1 MTNMSINR
9 RTLLTG
15 AVALGTVGLL
25 AACGGNKKNETNSAL
40 GAGDDISKAVSF
52 NPKDRSELKEGGELR
67 LAFGEIPKNFNPF
80 NTGGYSST
88 SIVIHAAVNS
98 AYAGGYKY
106 DYTGKPSLNTD
117 YITEYKAETKNGV
130 QTVTFKINPKAKFN
144 DGTPID
150 IESVRAAHKIFTA
163 PAGEYQ
169 VTDAPM
175 WKQVKSVEENG
186 DKFSVKVTMEKPY
199 YPIDGG
205 FVISTFIHPALVDKK
220 LFDEG
225 LVDKPLDKYWAGPFK
240 VENWDVSQN
249 SLILTRN
256 DKWWGQ
262 KPLLEKISI
271 RSLGEAASLA
281 AFKNSEIDVISASS
295 HNVYADVSKMSNI
308 DIRKGSALGVGDY
321 ELNPDKIPLPVRK
334 AIVAGINRE
343 QLQKIRF
350 EKIGWNE
357 KAPGSMCF
365 LPLQEGYKDSY
376 PTEIGEDVA
385 KKILEDAGYKKDGDF
400 YAKDGKKAS
409 YELAT
414 FGDDQDTKTTSQFF
428 SDQMK
433 KIGIEIKIVTYTGKN
448 DLAKVSDERSYGIKS
463 AGYGITTNPVDSAYY
478 FYRSEINNGHGKELD
493 SLANKMM
500 ATEDYKKQLEI
511 ATELEK
517 RHLAEVAIYIPVYNG
532 PNYQACK
539 KGLANYGPRLFATS
553 AYDPDVWTMCT
564 WWDPAL

>member
-1 MTNMSINR
+1 MTNMSLNR

-67 LAFGEIPKNFNPF
+67 LAFEGIPKNFNPF
-80 NTGGYSST
+80 NTNGYT
-88 SIVIHAAVNS
+88 SGAIAIQAAMNS

-150 IESVRAAHKIFTA
+150 IESVRAAHRIFTA

-220 LFDEG
+220 LFNDG

-308 DIRKGSALGVGDY
+308 DIRKGTALGVSDY

-343 QLQKIRF
+343 QIQKIRF

-409 YELAT
+409 YELFT
-414 FGDDQDTKTTSQFF
+414 FGDDQDVKTTSQFF

-433 KIGIEIKIVTYTGKN
+433 KIGIELKIVNRANSELT
-448 DLAKVSDERSYGIKS
+448 KVSTERSYGIKS

-478 FYRSEINNGHGKELD
+478 FYRSEIHNGHGKELD
-493 SLANKMM
+493 SLADKMM

-517 RHLAEVAIYIPVYNG
+517 RHLAEVAIYIPVSNG

-553 AYDPDVWTMCT
+553 AYDPDVWINAG
-564 WWDPAL
+564 WEK

>member
-67 LAFGEIPKNFNPF
+67 LAFEGIPKNFNPF
-80 NTGGYSST
+80 NTNGYT
-88 SIVIHAAVNS
+88 SGAIAIQAAMNS

-150 IESVRAAHKIFTA
+150 IESVRAAHRIFTA

-220 LFDEG
+220 LFNDA

-295 HNVYADVSKMSNI
+295 QNVYADVSKMSNI
-308 DIRKGSALGVGDY
+308 DIRKGTALGVSDY

-343 QLQKIRF
+343 QIQKIRF

-409 YELAT
+409 YELFT
-414 FGDDQDTKTTSQFF
+414 FGDDQDVKTTSQFF

-433 KIGIEIKIVTYTGKN
+433 KIGIELKIVNRANSELT
-448 DLAKVSDERSYGIKS
+448 KVSTERSYGIKS

-493 SLANKMM
+493 SLADKMM

-553 AYDPDVWTMCT
+553 AYDPDVWINAG
-564 WWDPAL
+564 WEK

>member
-1 MTNMSINR
+1 MTNMSLNR

-67 LAFGEIPKNFNPF
+67 LAFSGIPENFNPF
-80 NTGGYSST
+80 NTNGYT
-88 SIVIHAAVNS
+88 SGSIAIQAAMNS

-117 YITEYKAETKNGV
+117 YVTEYKAETKNGV

-175 WKQVKSVEENG
+175 WKQVKSVEEDG

-205 FVISTFIHPALVDKK
+205 FIITTFIHPALVDKK
-220 LFDEG
+220 LFNDG
-225 LVDKPLDKYWAGPFK
+225 LINKPLDKYWAGPFK
-240 VENWDVSQN
+240 VENWDTSQK

-281 AFKNSEIDVISASS
+281 AFKNSEIDVISASAQ
-295 HNVYADVSKMSNI
+295 NVYADVSKMSNI
-308 DIRKGSALGVGDY
+308 DIRKGTALGVSDY

-350 EKIGWNE
+350 EKIGWSE

-376 PTEIGEDVA
+376 PTEIGEDAA

-414 FGDDQDTKTTSQFF
+414 FGDGQDTKTTSQFF

-433 KIGIEIKIVTYTGKN
+433 KIGIEIKIVTYTGEN
-448 DLAKVSDERSYGIKS
+448 DLVKVSNERSYGIKS

-493 SLANKMM
+493 SLADKMM

-517 RHLAEVAIYIPVYNG
+517 RHLAEVAIYIPVSNG

-553 AYDPDVWTMCT
+553 AYDPDVWINAG
-564 WWDPAL
+564 WEK

>member
-1 MTNMSINR
+1 MTNMSLNR

-67 LAFGEIPKNFNPF
+67 LAFTGIPENFNPF
-80 NTGGYSST
+80 NTNGYT
-88 SIVIHAAVNS
+88 SGSIAIQAAMNS

-175 WKQVKSVEENG
+175 WKQVKSVEEDG

-205 FVISTFIHPALVDKK
+205 FIIATFIHPALVDKK
-220 LFDEG
+220 LFNDG
-225 LVDKPLDKYWAGPFK
+225 LINKPLDKYWAGPFK
-240 VENWDVSQN
+240 VENWDTSQK

-295 HNVYADVSKMSNI
+295 QNVYADVSKMSNI
-308 DIRKGSALGVGDY
+308 DIRKGTALGVSDY

-350 EKIGWNE
+350 EKIGWSE

-414 FGDDQDTKTTSQFF
+414 FGDGQDTKTTSQFF

-433 KIGIEIKIVTYTGKN
+433 KIGIEIKIVTYTGEN
-448 DLAKVSDERSYGIKS
+448 DLVKVSNERSYGIKS

-493 SLANKMM
+493 SLADKMM

-517 RHLAEVAIYIPVYNG
+517 RHLAEVAIYIPVSNG

-553 AYDPDVWTMCT
+553 AYDPDVWINAG
-564 WWDPAL
+564 WEK

>member
-1 MTNMSINR
+1 MTNMSLNR

-67 LAFGEIPKNFNPF
+67 LAFSGIPENFNPF
-80 NTGGYSST
+80 NTNGYT
-88 SIVIHAAVNS
+88 SGSIAIQAAMNS

-175 WKQVKSVEENG
+175 WKQVKSVEEDG

-205 FVISTFIHPALVDKK
+205 FIIATFIHPALVDKK
-220 LFDEG
+220 LFNDG
-225 LVDKPLDKYWAGPFK
+225 FINKPLDKYWAGPFK
-240 VENWDVSQN
+240 VENWDTSQK

-308 DIRKGSALGVGDY
+308 DIRKGTALGVSDY

-343 QLQKIRF
+343 QIQKIRF

-409 YELAT
+409 YELFT
-414 FGDDQDTKTTSQFF
+414 FGDDQDVKTTSQFF

-433 KIGIEIKIVTYTGKN
+433 KIGIELKIVNRANSELT
-448 DLAKVSDERSYGIKS
+448 KVSTERSYGIKS

-493 SLANKMM
+493 SLADKMM

-517 RHLAEVAIYIPVYNG
+517 RHLAEVAIYIPVSNG

-553 AYDPDVWTMCT
+553 AYDPDVWINAG
-564 WWDPAL
+564 WEK

>member
-67 LAFGEIPKNFNPF
+67 LAFEGIPKNFNPF
-80 NTGGYSST
+80 NTNGYT
-88 SIVIHAAVNS
+88 SGAIAIQAAMNS

-150 IESVRAAHKIFTA
+150 IESVRAAHRIFTA

-220 LFDEG
+220 LFNDG

-295 HNVYADVSKMSNI
+295 QNVYADVSKMSNI

-343 QLQKIRF
+343 QIQKIRF

-409 YELAT
+409 YELFT
-414 FGDDQDTKTTSQFF
+414 FGDDQDVKTTSQFF

-433 KIGIEIKIVTYTGKN
+433 KIGIELKIVNRANSELT
-448 DLAKVSDERSYGIKS
+448 KVSTERSYGIKS

-553 AYDPDVWTMCT
+553 AYDPDVWINAG
-564 WWDPAL
+564 WEK

>member
-1 MTNMSINR
+1 MTNMSLNR

-67 LAFGEIPKNFNPF
+67 LAFSGIPENFNPF
-80 NTGGYSST
+80 NTNGYT
-88 SIVIHAAVNS
+88 SGSIAIQAAMNS

-117 YITEYKAETKNGV
+117 YVTEYKAETKNGV

-175 WKQVKSVEENG
+175 WKQVKSVEEDG

-205 FVISTFIHPALVDKK
+205 FIITTFIHPALVDKK
-220 LFDEG
+220 LFNDG
-225 LVDKPLDKYWAGPFK
+225 LINKPLDKYWAGPFK
-240 VENWDVSQN
+240 VENWDTSQK

-281 AFKNSEIDVISASS
+281 AFKNSEIDVISASAQ
-295 HNVYADVSKMSNI
+295 NVYADVSKMSNI
-308 DIRKGSALGVGDY
+308 DIRKGTALGVSDY

-414 FGDDQDTKTTSQFF
+414 FGDGQDTKTTSQFF

-433 KIGIEIKIVTYTGKN
+433 KIGIEIKIVTYTGEN
-448 DLAKVSDERSYGIKS
+448 DLVKVSTERSYGIKS

-493 SLANKMM
+493 SLADKMM

-517 RHLAEVAIYIPVYNG
+517 RHLAEVAIYIPVSNG

-553 AYDPDVWTMCT
+553 AYDPDVWINAG
-564 WWDPAL
+564 WEK

>member
-67 LAFGEIPKNFNPF
+67 LAFEGIPKNFNPF
-80 NTGGYSST
+80 NTNGYT
-88 SIVIHAAVNS
+88 SGAIAIQAAMNS

-150 IESVRAAHKIFTA
+150 IESVRAAHRIFTA

-220 LFDEG
+220 LFNDA

-240 VENWDVSQN
+240 VENWDASQK

-295 HNVYADVSKMSNI
+295 QNVYADVSKMSNI
-308 DIRKGSALGVGDY
+308 DIRKGTALGVSDY

-409 YELAT
+409 YELFT
-414 FGDDQDTKTTSQFF
+414 FGDDQDVKTTSQFF

-433 KIGIEIKIVTYTGKN
+433 KIGIELKIVNRANSELT
-448 DLAKVSDERSYGIKS
+448 KVSTERSYGIKS

-493 SLANKMM
+493 SLADKMM

-553 AYDPDVWTMCT
+553 AYDPDVWINAG
-564 WWDPAL
+564 WEK

>member
-67 LAFGEIPKNFNPF
+67 LAFEGIPKNFNPF
-80 NTGGYSST
+80 NTNGYT
-88 SIVIHAAVNS
+88 SGAIAIQAAMNS

-150 IESVRAAHKIFTA
+150 IESVRAAHRIFTA

-220 LFDEG
+220 LFNDG

-295 HNVYADVSKMSNI
+295 QNVYADVSKMSNI

-343 QLQKIRF
+343 QIQKIRF

-409 YELAT
+409 YELFT
-414 FGDDQDTKTTSQFF
+414 FGDDQDVKTTSQFF

-433 KIGIEIKIVTYTGKN
+433 KIGIELKIVNRANSELT
-448 DLAKVSDERSYGIKS
+448 KVSTERSYGIKS

-493 SLANKMM
+493 SLADKMM

-517 RHLAEVAIYIPVYNG
+517 RHLAEVAIYIPVSNG

-553 AYDPDVWTMCT
+553 AYDPDVWINAG
-564 WWDPAL
+564 WEK

>member
-67 LAFGEIPKNFNPF
+67 LAFEGIPKNFNPF
-80 NTGGYSST
+80 NTNGYT
-88 SIVIHAAVNS
+88 SGAIAIQAAMNS

-150 IESVRAAHKIFTA
+150 IESVRAAHRIFTA

-220 LFDEG
+220 LFNDG

-308 DIRKGSALGVGDY
+308 DIRKGTALGVSDY

-343 QLQKIRF
+343 QIQKIRF

-409 YELAT
+409 YELFT
-414 FGDDQDTKTTSQFF
+414 FGDDQDVKTTSQFF

-433 KIGIEIKIVTYTGKN
+433 KIGIELKIVNRANSELT
-448 DLAKVSDERSYGIKS
+448 KVSTERSYGIKS

-493 SLANKMM
+493 SLADKMM

-517 RHLAEVAIYIPVYNG
+517 RHLAEVAIYIPVSNG

-553 AYDPDVWTMCT
+553 AYDPDVWINAG
-564 WWDPAL
+564 WEK

>member
-1 MTNMSINR
+1 MTNMSLNR

-67 LAFGEIPKNFNPF
+67 LAFEGIPKNFNPF
-80 NTGGYSST
+80 NTNGYT
-88 SIVIHAAVNS
+88 SGAIAIQAAMNS

-117 YITEYKAETKNGV
+117 YVTEYKAETKNGV

-220 LFDEG
+220 LFNDA

-295 HNVYADVSKMSNI
+295 QNVYADVSKMSNI

-343 QLQKIRF
+343 QIQKIRF

-409 YELAT
+409 YELFT
-414 FGDDQDTKTTSQFF
+414 FGDDQDVKTTSQFF

-433 KIGIEIKIVTYTGKN
+433 KIGIELKIVNRANSELT
-448 DLAKVSDERSYGIKS
+448 KVSTERSYGIKS

-493 SLANKMM
+493 SLADKMM

-517 RHLAEVAIYIPVYNG
+517 RHLAEVAIYIPVSNG

-553 AYDPDVWTMCT
+553 AYDPDVWINAG
-564 WWDPAL
+564 WEK

>member
-67 LAFGEIPKNFNPF
+67 LAFGEIPNNFNPF

-433 KIGIEIKIVTYTGKN
+433 KIGIELKIVNRANSELT
-448 DLAKVSDERSYGIKS
+448 KVSTERSYGIKS

-493 SLANKMM
+493 SLADKMM

-553 AYDPDVWTMCT
+553 AYDPDVWINAG
-564 WWDPAL
+564 WEK

>member
-1 MTNMSINR
+1 MTNMSLNR

-67 LAFGEIPKNFNPF
+67 LAFEGIPKNFNPF
-80 NTGGYSST
+80 NTNGYT
-88 SIVIHAAVNS
+88 SGAIAIQAAMNS

-150 IESVRAAHKIFTA
+150 IESVRAAHRIFTA

-220 LFDEG
+220 LFNDA

-295 HNVYADVSKMSNI
+295 QNVYADVSKMSNI

-409 YELAT
+409 YELFT
-414 FGDDQDTKTTSQFF
+414 FGDDQDVKTTSQFF

-433 KIGIEIKIVTYTGKN
+433 KIGIELKIVNRANSELT
-448 DLAKVSDERSYGIKS
+448 KVSTERSYGIKS

-493 SLANKMM
+493 SLADKMM

-553 AYDPDVWTMCT
+553 AYDPDVWINAG
-564 WWDPAL
+564 WEK

>member
-1 MTNMSINR
+1 MTNMSLNR

-67 LAFGEIPKNFNPF
+67 LAFSGIPENFNPF
-80 NTGGYSST
+80 NTNGYT
-88 SIVIHAAVNS
+88 SGSIAIQAAMNS

-169 VTDAPM
+169 ITDAPM
-175 WKQVKSVEENG
+175 WKQVKSVEEDG

-205 FVISTFIHPALVDKK
+205 FIIATFIHPALVDKK
-220 LFDEG
+220 LFNDG
-225 LVDKPLDKYWAGPFK
+225 FINKPLDKYWAGPFK
-240 VENWDVSQN
+240 VENWDTSQK

-295 HNVYADVSKMSNI
+295 QNVYADVSKMSNI
-308 DIRKGSALGVGDY
+308 DIRKGTALGVSDY

-376 PTEIGEDVA
+376 PTEIGEDAA

-414 FGDDQDTKTTSQFF
+414 FGDGQDTKTTSQFF

-433 KIGIEIKIVTYTGKN
+433 KIGIEIKIVTYTGEN
-448 DLAKVSDERSYGIKS
+448 DLVKVSNERSYGIKS

-493 SLANKMM
+493 SLADKMM

-517 RHLAEVAIYIPVYNG
+517 RHLAEVAIYIPVSNG

-553 AYDPDVWTMCT
+553 AYDPDVWINAG
-564 WWDPAL
+564 WEK

>member
-1 MTNMSINR
+1 MTNMSLNR

-67 LAFGEIPKNFNPF
+67 LAFTGIPENFNPF
-80 NTGGYSST
+80 NTNGYT
-88 SIVIHAAVNS
+88 SGSITIQAAMNS

-175 WKQVKSVEENG
+175 WKQVKSVEEDG

-205 FVISTFIHPALVDKK
+205 FIIATFIHPALVDKK
-220 LFDEG
+220 LFNDG
-225 LVDKPLDKYWAGPFK
+225 FINKPLDKYWAGPFK
-240 VENWDVSQN
+240 VENWDTSQK

-295 HNVYADVSKMSNI
+295 QNVYADVSKMSNI
-308 DIRKGSALGVGDY
+308 DIRKGTALGVSDY

-350 EKIGWNE
+350 EKIGWSE

-414 FGDDQDTKTTSQFF
+414 FGDGQDTKTTSQFF

-433 KIGIEIKIVTYTGKN
+433 KIGIEIKIVTYTGEN
-448 DLAKVSDERSYGIKS
+448 DLVKVSNERSYGIKS

-493 SLANKMM
+493 SLADKMM

-517 RHLAEVAIYIPVYNG
+517 RHLAEVAIYIPVSNG

-539 KGLANYGPRLFATS
+539 KGLANYGPRLFATP
-553 AYDPDVWTMCT
+553 AYDPDVWINAG
-564 WWDPAL
+564 WEK

>member
-1 MTNMSINR
+1 MTNMSLNR

-67 LAFGEIPKNFNPF
+67 LAFEGIPKNFNPF
-80 NTGGYSST
+80 NTNGYT
-88 SIVIHAAVNS
+88 SGAIAIQAAMNS

-150 IESVRAAHKIFTA
+150 IESVRAAHRIFTA

-220 LFDEG
+220 LFNDG

-262 KPLLEKISI
+262 KHLLEKISI

-308 DIRKGSALGVGDY
+308 DIRKGTALGVSDY

-343 QLQKIRF
+343 QIQKIRF

-409 YELAT
+409 YELFT
-414 FGDDQDTKTTSQFF
+414 FGDDQDVKTTSQFF

-433 KIGIEIKIVTYTGKN
+433 KIGIELKIVNRANSELT
-448 DLAKVSDERSYGIKS
+448 KVSTERSYGIKS

-493 SLANKMM
+493 SLADKMM

-517 RHLAEVAIYIPVYNG
+517 RHLAEVAIYIPVSNG

-553 AYDPDVWTMCT
+553 AYDPDVWINAG
-564 WWDPAL
+564 WEK

>member
-1 MTNMSINR
+1 MTNMSLNR

-67 LAFGEIPKNFNPF
+67 LAFDGIPENFNPF
-80 NTGGYSST
+80 NTNGYT
-88 SIVIHAAVNS
+88 SGAIAIQAAMNS

-220 LFDEG
+220 LFNDG

-308 DIRKGSALGVGDY
+308 DIRKGTALGVSDY

-343 QLQKIRF
+343 QIQKIRF

-409 YELAT
+409 YELFT
-414 FGDDQDTKTTSQFF
+414 FGDDQDVKTTSQFF

-433 KIGIEIKIVTYTGKN
+433 KIGIELKIVNRANSELT
-448 DLAKVSDERSYGIKS
+448 KVSTERSYGIKS

-493 SLANKMM
+493 SLADKMM

-517 RHLAEVAIYIPVYNG
+517 RHLAEVAIYIPVSNG

-553 AYDPDVWTMCT
+553 AYDPDVWINAG
-564 WWDPAL
+564 WEK

>member
-67 LAFGEIPKNFNPF
+67 LAFSGIPENFNPF
-80 NTGGYSST
+80 NTNGYT
-88 SIVIHAAVNS
+88 SGSIAIQAAMNS

-169 VTDAPM
+169 ITDAPM
-175 WKQVKSVEENG
+175 WKQVKSVEEDG

-205 FVISTFIHPALVDKK
+205 FIIATFIHPALVDKK
-220 LFDEG
+220 LFNDG
-225 LVDKPLDKYWAGPFK
+225 FINKPLDKYWAGPFK
-240 VENWDVSQN
+240 VENWDTSQK

-295 HNVYADVSKMSNI
+295 QNVYADVSKMSNI
-308 DIRKGSALGVGDY
+308 DIRKGTALGVSDY

-343 QLQKIRF
+343 QIQKIRF

-409 YELAT
+409 YELFT
-414 FGDDQDTKTTSQFF
+414 FGDDQDVKTTSQFF

-433 KIGIEIKIVTYTGKN
+433 KIGIELKIVNRANSELT
-448 DLAKVSDERSYGIKS
+448 KVSTERSYGIKS

-493 SLANKMM
+493 SLADKMM

-517 RHLAEVAIYIPVYNG
+517 RHLAEVAIYIPVSNG

-553 AYDPDVWTMCT
+553 AYDPDVWINAG
-564 WWDPAL
+564 WEK

>member
-1 MTNMSINR
+1 MTNMSLNR

-67 LAFGEIPKNFNPF
+67 LAFEGIPKNFNPF
-80 NTGGYSST
+80 NTNGYT
-88 SIVIHAAVNS
+88 SGAIAIQAAMNS

-150 IESVRAAHKIFTA
+150 IESVRAAHRIFTA

-220 LFDEG
+220 LFNDA

-295 HNVYADVSKMSNI
+295 QNVYADVSKMSNI

-343 QLQKIRF
+343 QIQKIRF

-409 YELAT
+409 YELFT
-414 FGDDQDTKTTSQFF
+414 FGDDQDVKTTSQFF

-433 KIGIEIKIVTYTGKN
+433 KIGIELKIVNRANSELT
-448 DLAKVSDERSYGIKS
+448 KVSTERSYGIKS

-493 SLANKMM
+493 SLADKMM

-517 RHLAEVAIYIPVYNG
+517 RHLAEVAIYIPVSNG

-553 AYDPDVWTMCT
+553 AYDPDVWINAG
-564 WWDPAL
+564 WEK

>member
-1 MTNMSINR
+1 MTNMSLNR

-67 LAFGEIPKNFNPF
+67 LAFSGIPENFNPF
-80 NTGGYSST
+80 NTNGYT
-88 SIVIHAAVNS
+88 SGSIAIQAAMNS

-175 WKQVKSVEENG
+175 WKQVKSVEEDG

-205 FVISTFIHPALVDKK
+205 FIISTFIHPALVDKK
-220 LFDEG
+220 LFNEG
-225 LVDKPLDKYWAGPFK
+225 LINKPLDKYWAGPFK
-240 VENWDVSQN
+240 VENWDTSQK

-295 HNVYADVSKMSNI
+295 QNVYADVSKMSNI

-343 QLQKIRF
+343 QIQKIRF

-409 YELAT
+409 YELFT
-414 FGDDQDTKTTSQFF
+414 FGDDQDVKTTSQFF

-433 KIGIEIKIVTYTGKN
+433 KIGIELKIVNRANSELT
-448 DLAKVSDERSYGIKS
+448 KVSTERSYGIKS

-493 SLANKMM
+493 SLADKMM

-553 AYDPDVWTMCT
+553 AYDPDVWINAG
-564 WWDPAL
+564 WEK

>member
-1 MTNMSINR
+1 MTNMSLNR

-67 LAFGEIPKNFNPF
+67 LAFSGIPENFNPF
-80 NTGGYSST
+80 NTNGYT
-88 SIVIHAAVNS
+88 SGAIAIHAAMNS

-205 FVISTFIHPALVDKK
+205 FVIATFIHPALVDKK

-225 LVDKPLDKYWAGPFK
+225 LVDKPLDKYWAGPYK

-308 DIRKGSALGVGDY
+308 DIRKGTALGVSDY

-343 QLQKIRF
+343 QIQKIRF

-409 YELAT
+409 YELFT
-414 FGDDQDTKTTSQFF
+414 FGDDQDVKTTSQFF

-433 KIGIEIKIVTYTGKN
+433 KIGIELKIVNRANSELT
-448 DLAKVSDERSYGIKS
+448 KVSTERSYGIKS

-493 SLANKMM
+493 SLADKMM

-517 RHLAEVAIYIPVYNG
+517 RHLAEVAIYIPVSNG

-553 AYDPDVWTMCT
+553 AYDPDVWINVG
-564 WWDPAL
+564 WEK

>member
-67 LAFGEIPKNFNPF
+67 LAFDEIPKNFNPF
-80 NTGGYSST
+80 NTNGYT
-88 SIVIHAAVNS
+88 SGAIAIQAAMNS

-117 YITEYKAETKNGV
+117 YITAYKAETKNGV

-220 LFDEG
+220 LFNDG
-225 LVDKPLDKYWAGPFK
+225 LINKPLDKYWAGPFK

-308 DIRKGSALGVGDY
+308 DIRKGTALGVSDY

-343 QLQKIRF
+343 QIQKIRF

-409 YELAT
+409 YELFT
-414 FGDDQDTKTTSQFF
+414 FGDDQDVKTTSQFF

-433 KIGIEIKIVTYTGKN
+433 KIGIELKIVNRANSELT
-448 DLAKVSDERSYGIKS
+448 KVSTERSYGIKS

-493 SLANKMM
+493 SLADKMM

-517 RHLAEVAIYIPVYNG
+517 RHLAEVAIYIPVSNG

-553 AYDPDVWTMCT
+553 AYDPDVWINAG
-564 WWDPAL
+564 WEK

>member
-1 MTNMSINR
+1 MTNMSLNR

-67 LAFGEIPKNFNPF
+67 LAFEGIPKNFNPF
-80 NTGGYSST
+80 NTNGYT
-88 SIVIHAAVNS
+88 SGAIAIQAAMNS

-150 IESVRAAHKIFTA
+150 IESVRAAHRIFTA

-220 LFDEG
+220 LFNDG

-240 VENWDVSQN
+240 VENWDTSQK

-308 DIRKGSALGVGDY
+308 DIRKGTALGVSDY

-343 QLQKIRF
+343 QIQKIRF

-409 YELAT
+409 YELFT
-414 FGDDQDTKTTSQFF
+414 FGDDQDVKTTSHFF

-433 KIGIEIKIVTYTGKN
+433 KIGIELKIVNRANSELT
-448 DLAKVSDERSYGIKS
+448 KVSTERSYGIKS

-493 SLANKMM
+493 SLADKMM

-517 RHLAEVAIYIPVYNG
+517 RHLAEVAIYIPVSNG

-553 AYDPDVWTMCT
+553 AYDPDVWINAG
-564 WWDPAL
+564 WEK

>member
-1 MTNMSINR
+1 MTNMSLNR

-67 LAFGEIPKNFNPF
+67 LAFSGIPENFNPF
-80 NTGGYSST
+80 NTNGYT
-88 SIVIHAAVNS
+88 SGSIAIQAAMNS

-205 FVISTFIHPALVDKK
+205 FVIATFIHPALVDKK

-295 HNVYADVSKMSNI
+295 QNVYADVSKMSNI

-343 QLQKIRF
+343 QIQKIRF

-409 YELAT
+409 YELFT
-414 FGDDQDTKTTSQFF
+414 FGDDQDVKTTSQFF

-433 KIGIEIKIVTYTGKN
+433 KIGIELKIVNRANSELT
-448 DLAKVSDERSYGIKS
+448 KVSTERSYGIKS

-493 SLANKMM
+493 SLADKMM

-553 AYDPDVWTMCT
+553 AYDPDVWINAG
-564 WWDPAL
+564 WEK

>member
-67 LAFGEIPKNFNPF
+67 LAFEGIPKNFNPF
-80 NTGGYSST
+80 NTNGYT
-88 SIVIHAAVNS
+88 SGAIAIQAAMNS

-220 LFDEG
+220 LFNDG

-308 DIRKGSALGVGDY
+308 DIRKGTALGVSDY

-343 QLQKIRF
+343 QIQKIRF

-409 YELAT
+409 YELFT
-414 FGDDQDTKTTSQFF
+414 FGDDQDVKTTSQFF

-433 KIGIEIKIVTYTGKN
+433 KIGIELKIVNRANSELT
-448 DLAKVSDERSYGIKS
+448 KVSTERSYGIKS

-493 SLANKMM
+493 SLADKMM

-517 RHLAEVAIYIPVYNG
+517 RHLAEVAIYIPVSNG

-553 AYDPDVWTMCT
+553 AYDPDVWINAG
-564 WWDPAL
+564 WEK

>member
-67 LAFGEIPKNFNPF
+67 LAFSGIPENFNPF
-80 NTGGYSST
+80 NTNGYT
-88 SIVIHAAVNS
+88 SGSIAIQAAMNS

-205 FVISTFIHPALVDKK
+205 FVIATFIHPALVDKK

-225 LVDKPLDKYWAGPFK
+225 LIDKPLDKYWAGPFK

-308 DIRKGSALGVGDY
+308 DIRKGTALGVSDY

-343 QLQKIRF
+343 QIQKIRF

-409 YELAT
+409 YELFT
-414 FGDDQDTKTTSQFF
+414 FGDDQDVKTTSQFF

-433 KIGIEIKIVTYTGKN
+433 KIGIELKIVNRANSELT
-448 DLAKVSDERSYGIKS
+448 KVSTERSYGIKS

-493 SLANKMM
+493 SLADKMM

-517 RHLAEVAIYIPVYNG
+517 RHLAEVAIYIPVSNG

-553 AYDPDVWTMCT
+553 AYDPDVWINAG
-564 WWDPAL
+564 WEK

>member
-67 LAFGEIPKNFNPF
+67 LAFDEIPENFNPF
-80 NTGGYSST
+80 NTNGYT
-88 SIVIHAAVNS
+88 SGAIAIQAAMNS

-175 WKQVKSVEENG
+175 WKQVKNVEENG

-205 FVISTFIHPALVDKK
+205 FVIATFIHPALVDKK

-225 LVDKPLDKYWAGPFK
+225 LIDKPLDKYWAGPFK

-308 DIRKGSALGVGDY
+308 DIRKGTALGVSDY

-343 QLQKIRF
+343 QIQKIRF

-409 YELAT
+409 YELFT
-414 FGDDQDTKTTSQFF
+414 FGDDQDVKTTSQFF

-433 KIGIEIKIVTYTGKN
+433 KIGIELKIVNRANSELT
-448 DLAKVSDERSYGIKS
+448 KVSTERSYGIKS

-493 SLANKMM
+493 SLADKMM

-517 RHLAEVAIYIPVYNG
+517 RHLAEVAIYIPVSNG

-553 AYDPDVWTMCT
+553 AYDPDVWINAG
-564 WWDPAL
+564 WEK

>member
-1 MTNMSINR
+1 MTNMSLNR

-67 LAFGEIPKNFNPF
+67 LAFTGIPENFNPF
-80 NTGGYSST
+80 NTNGYT
-88 SIVIHAAVNS
+88 SGSIAIQAAMNS

-175 WKQVKSVEENG
+175 WKQVKNVEENG

-205 FVISTFIHPALVDKK
+205 FIIATFIHPALVDKK
-220 LFDEG
+220 LFNDG
-225 LVDKPLDKYWAGPFK
+225 FINKPLDKYWAGPFK
-240 VENWDVSQN
+240 VENWDTSQK

-308 DIRKGSALGVGDY
+308 DIRKGTALGVSDY

-343 QLQKIRF
+343 QLLKIRF
-350 EKIGWNE
+350 EKIGWSE

-414 FGDDQDTKTTSQFF
+414 FGDGQDTKTTSQFF

-433 KIGIEIKIVTYTGKN
+433 KIGIEIKIVTYTGEN
-448 DLAKVSDERSYGIKS
+448 DLVKVSNERSYGIKS

-493 SLANKMM
+493 SLADKMM

-517 RHLAEVAIYIPVYNG
+517 RHLAEVAIYIPVSNG

-553 AYDPDVWTMCT
+553 AYDPDVWINAG
-564 WWDPAL
+564 WEK

>member
-1 MTNMSINR
+1 MTNMSLNR

-15 AVALGTVGLL
+15 AVALGTVSLL

-67 LAFGEIPKNFNPF
+67 LAFEGIPKNFNPF
-80 NTGGYSST
+80 NTNGYT
-88 SIVIHAAVNS
+88 SGAIAIQAAMNS

-150 IESVRAAHKIFTA
+150 IESVRAAHRIFTA

-220 LFDEG
+220 LFNDG

-308 DIRKGSALGVGDY
+308 DIRKGTALGVSDY

-343 QLQKIRF
+343 QIQKIRF

-409 YELAT
+409 YELFT
-414 FGDDQDTKTTSQFF
+414 FGDDQDVKTTSQFF

-433 KIGIEIKIVTYTGKN
+433 KIGIELKIVNRANSELT
-448 DLAKVSDERSYGIKS
+448 KVSTERSYGIKS

-493 SLANKMM
+493 SLADKMM

-517 RHLAEVAIYIPVYNG
+517 RHLAEVAIYIPVSNG

-553 AYDPDVWTMCT
+553 AYDPDVWINAG
-564 WWDPAL
+564 WEK

>member
-67 LAFGEIPKNFNPF
+67 LAFNGIPENFNPF
-80 NTGGYSST
+80 NTNGYT
-88 SIVIHAAVNS
+88 SGAIAIQAAMNS

-205 FVISTFIHPALVDKK
+205 FVIATFIHPALVDKK
-220 LFDEG
+220 LFNDG
-225 LVDKPLDKYWAGPFK
+225 LINKPLDKYWAGPFK
-240 VENWDVSQN
+240 VENWDTSQK

-308 DIRKGSALGVGDY
+308 DIRKGTALGVSDY

-343 QLQKIRF
+343 QIQKIRF

-409 YELAT
+409 YELFT
-414 FGDDQDTKTTSQFF
+414 FGDDQDVKTTSQFF

-433 KIGIEIKIVTYTGKN
+433 KIGIELKIVNRANSELT
-448 DLAKVSDERSYGIKS
+448 KVSTERSYGIKS

-493 SLANKMM
+493 SLADKMM

-553 AYDPDVWTMCT
+553 AYDPDVWINAG
-564 WWDPAL
+564 WEK

>member
-67 LAFGEIPKNFNPF
+67 LAFNGIPENFNPF
-80 NTGGYSST
+80 NTNGYT
-88 SIVIHAAVNS
+88 SGSIAIQAAMNS

-117 YITEYKAETKNGV
+117 YVTEYKAETKNGV

-175 WKQVKSVEENG
+175 WKQVKSVEEDG

-205 FVISTFIHPALVDKK
+205 FIITTFIHPALVDKK
-220 LFDEG
+220 LFNDG
-225 LVDKPLDKYWAGPFK
+225 LINKPLDKYWAGPFK
-240 VENWDVSQN
+240 VENWDTSQK

-281 AFKNSEIDVISASS
+281 AFKNSEIDVISASAQ
-295 HNVYADVSKMSNI
+295 NVYADVSKMSNI
-308 DIRKGSALGVGDY
+308 DIRKGTALGVSDY

-343 QLQKIRF
+343 QIQKIRF

-409 YELAT
+409 YELFT
-414 FGDDQDTKTTSQFF
+414 FGDDQDVKTTSQFF

-433 KIGIEIKIVTYTGKN
+433 KIGIELKIVNRANSELT
-448 DLAKVSDERSYGIKS
+448 KVSTERSYGIKS

-493 SLANKMM
+493 SLADKMM

-517 RHLAEVAIYIPVYNG
+517 RHLAEVAIYIPVSNG

-553 AYDPDVWTMCT
+553 AYDPDVWINAG
-564 WWDPAL
+564 WEK

>member
-1 MTNMSINR
+1 MTNMSLNR

-67 LAFGEIPKNFNPF
+67 LAFSGIPENFNPF
-80 NTGGYSST
+80 NTNGYT
-88 SIVIHAAVNS
+88 SGSIAIQAAMNS

-175 WKQVKSVEENG
+175 WKQVKSVEEDG

-205 FVISTFIHPALVDKK
+205 FIISTFIHPALVDKK
-220 LFDEG
+220 LFNDG
-225 LVDKPLDKYWAGPFK
+225 LINKPLDKYWAGPFK
-240 VENWDVSQN
+240 VENWDTSQK

-308 DIRKGSALGVGDY
+308 DIRKGTALGVSDY

-350 EKIGWNE
+350 EKIGWSE

-414 FGDDQDTKTTSQFF
+414 FGDGQDTKTTSQFF

-433 KIGIEIKIVTYTGKN
+433 KIGIEIKIVTYTGEN
-448 DLAKVSDERSYGIKS
+448 DLVKVSTERSYGIKS
-463 AGYGITTNPVDSAYY
+463 AGYGSTTNPVDSAYY

-493 SLANKMM
+493 SLADKMM

-517 RHLAEVAIYIPVYNG
+517 RHLAEVAIYIPVSNG

-553 AYDPDVWTMCT
+553 AYDPDVWINAG
-564 WWDPAL
+564 WEK

>member
-1 MTNMSINR
+1 MTNMSLNR

-67 LAFGEIPKNFNPF
+67 LAFSGIPENFNPF
-80 NTGGYSST
+80 NTNGYT
-88 SIVIHAAVNS
+88 SGSIAIQAAMNS

-117 YITEYKAETKNGV
+117 YVTEYKAETKNGV

-175 WKQVKSVEENG
+175 WKQVKSVEEDG

-205 FVISTFIHPALVDKK
+205 FIITTFIHPALVDKK
-220 LFDEG
+220 LFNDG
-225 LVDKPLDKYWAGPFK
+225 LINKPLDKYWAGPFK
-240 VENWDVSQN
+240 VENWDTSQK

-281 AFKNSEIDVISASS
+281 AFKNSEIDVISASAQ
-295 HNVYADVSKMSNI
+295 NVYADVSKMSNI
-308 DIRKGSALGVGDY
+308 DIRKGTALGVSDY

-350 EKIGWNE
+350 EKIGWSE

-414 FGDDQDTKTTSQFF
+414 FGDGQDTKTTSQFF

-433 KIGIEIKIVTYTGKN
+433 KIGIEIKIVTYTGEN
-448 DLAKVSDERSYGIKS
+448 DLVKVSTERSYGIKS

-493 SLANKMM
+493 SLADKMM

-517 RHLAEVAIYIPVYNG
+517 RHLAEVAIYIPVSNG

-553 AYDPDVWTMCT
+553 AYDPDVWINAG
-564 WWDPAL
+564 WEK

>member
-67 LAFGEIPKNFNPF
+67 LAFEGIPKNFNPF
-80 NTGGYSST
+80 NTNGYT
-88 SIVIHAAVNS
+88 SGAIAIQAAMNS

-150 IESVRAAHKIFTA
+150 IESVRAAHRIFTA

-205 FVISTFIHPALVDKK
+205 FIITTFIHPALVDKK
-220 LFDEG
+220 LFNDA

-295 HNVYADVSKMSNI
+295 QNVYADVSKMSNI

-343 QLQKIRF
+343 QIQKIRF

-409 YELAT
+409 YELFT
-414 FGDDQDTKTTSQFF
+414 FGDDQDVKTTSQFF

-433 KIGIEIKIVTYTGKN
+433 KIGIELKIVNRANSELT
-448 DLAKVSDERSYGIKS
+448 KVSTERSYGIKS

-493 SLANKMM
+493 SLADKMM

-553 AYDPDVWTMCT
+553 AYDPDVWINAG
-564 WWDPAL
+564 WEK

>member
-1 MTNMSINR
+1 MTNMSLNR

-67 LAFGEIPKNFNPF
+67 LAFNGIPENFNPF
-80 NTGGYSST
+80 NTNGYT
-88 SIVIHAAVNS
+88 SGSIAIQAAMNS

-117 YITEYKAETKNGV
+117 YVTEYKAETKNGV

-175 WKQVKSVEENG
+175 WKQVKSVEEDG

-205 FVISTFIHPALVDKK
+205 FIITTFIHPALVDKK
-220 LFDEG
+220 LFNDG
-225 LVDKPLDKYWAGPFK
+225 LINKPLDKYWAGPFK
-240 VENWDVSQN
+240 VENGDTSQK

-281 AFKNSEIDVISASS
+281 AFKNSEIDVISASAQ
-295 HNVYADVSKMSNI
+295 NVYADVSKMSNI
-308 DIRKGSALGVGDY
+308 DIRKGTALGVSDY

-350 EKIGWNE
+350 EKIGWSE

-409 YELAT
+409 YELFT
-414 FGDDQDTKTTSQFF
+414 FGDDQDVKTTSQFF

-433 KIGIEIKIVTYTGKN
+433 KIGIELKIVNRANSELT
-448 DLAKVSDERSYGIKS
+448 KVSTERSYGIKS

-493 SLANKMM
+493 SLADKMM

-517 RHLAEVAIYIPVYNG
+517 RHLAEVAIYIPVSNG

-553 AYDPDVWTMCT
+553 AYDPDVWINAG
-564 WWDPAL
+564 WEK

>member
-67 LAFGEIPKNFNPF
+67 LAFEGIPKNFNPF
-80 NTGGYSST
+80 NTNGYT
-88 SIVIHAAVNS
+88 SGAIAIQAAMNS

-175 WKQVKSVEENG
+175 WKQVKNVEENG

-205 FVISTFIHPALVDKK
+205 FVIATFIHPALVDKK

-225 LVDKPLDKYWAGPFK
+225 LIDKPLDKYWAGPFK

-308 DIRKGSALGVGDY
+308 DIRKGTALGVSDY

-343 QLQKIRF
+343 QIQKIRF

-409 YELAT
+409 YELFT
-414 FGDDQDTKTTSQFF
+414 FGDDQDVKTTSQFF

-433 KIGIEIKIVTYTGKN
+433 KIGIELKIVNRANSELT
-448 DLAKVSDERSYGIKS
+448 KVSTERSYGIKS

-493 SLANKMM
+493 SLADKMM

-517 RHLAEVAIYIPVYNG
+517 RHLAEVAIYIPVSNG

-553 AYDPDVWTMCT
+553 AYDPDVWINAG
-564 WWDPAL
+564 WEK

>member
-67 LAFGEIPKNFNPF
+67 LAFDEIPENFNPF
-80 NTGGYSST
+80 NTNGYT
-88 SIVIHAAVNS
+88 SGAIAIQAAMNS

-205 FVISTFIHPALVDKK
+205 FVIATFIHPALVDKK
-220 LFDEG
+220 LFNDG
-225 LVDKPLDKYWAGPFK
+225 LINKPLDKYWAGPFK
-240 VENWDVSQN
+240 VENWDASQK
-249 SLILTRN
+249 SLSLTRN

-308 DIRKGSALGVGDY
+308 DIRKGTALGVSDY

-343 QLQKIRF
+343 QIQKIRF

-409 YELAT
+409 YELFT
-414 FGDDQDTKTTSQFF
+414 FGDDQDVKTTSQFF

-433 KIGIEIKIVTYTGKN
+433 KIGIELKIVNRANSELT
-448 DLAKVSDERSYGIKS
+448 KVSTERSYGIKS

-493 SLANKMM
+493 SLADKMM

-517 RHLAEVAIYIPVYNG
+517 RHLAEVAIYIPVSNG

-553 AYDPDVWTMCT
+553 AYDPDVWINAG
-564 WWDPAL
+564 WEK

>member
-67 LAFGEIPKNFNPF
+67 LAFDEIPKNFNPF
-80 NTGGYSST
+80 NTNGYT
-88 SIVIHAAVNS
+88 SGAIAIQAAMNS

-150 IESVRAAHKIFTA
+150 IESVRAAHRIFTA

-220 LFDEG
+220 LFNDA

-308 DIRKGSALGVGDY
+308 DIRKGTALGVSDY

-343 QLQKIRF
+343 QIQKIRF

-409 YELAT
+409 YELFT
-414 FGDDQDTKTTSQFF
+414 FGDDQDVKTTSQFF

-433 KIGIEIKIVTYTGKN
+433 KIGIELKIVNRANSELT
-448 DLAKVSDERSYGIKS
+448 KVSTERSYGIKS

-493 SLANKMM
+493 SLADKMM

-517 RHLAEVAIYIPVYNG
+517 RHLAEVAIYIPVSNG

-553 AYDPDVWTMCT
+553 AYDPDVWINAG
-564 WWDPAL
+564 WEK